1 MLMNLETPGQ
11 VAELLALHLG
21 VFGTPDAVDALY
33 ANVAKVSAKDLSAFA
48 KKHLV
53 DTNRTTMTF
62 TVEVKGATK

>member
-1 MLMNLETPGQ
+1 MELETPSQ
-11 VAELLALHLG
+11 IAQTVAWNIG
-21 VFGTPDAVDALY
+21 IFGTTDAIDTLY
-33 ANVAKVSAKDLSAFA
+33 ANIAKVSAKDLSAFA